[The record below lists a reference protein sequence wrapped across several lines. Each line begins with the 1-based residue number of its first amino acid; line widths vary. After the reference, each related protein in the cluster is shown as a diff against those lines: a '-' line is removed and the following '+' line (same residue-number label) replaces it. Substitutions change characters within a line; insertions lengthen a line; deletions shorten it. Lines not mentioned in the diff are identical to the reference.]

1 MPAAT
6 AAMPATTA
14 PVTQAPESQAPATR
28 TAAPERSPAASPAR
42 GGTLAGAAAVLVV
55 ASVVPLAL
63 LQLPNLIGSSMSAA
77 TMARIAGPNGA
88 ADLIRASGL
97 ALPVMACV
105 APVAAVL
112 ARRHRAWP
120 SLLTGLILLGAA
132 DLLGDSARSV
142 LLIAIDRG
150 LHGLGAGIALPAT
163 LALAWERSPWWRRL
177 LCRWWTVVL
186 VLSLL
191 GSVPLLRDRL
201 TSGGWRAALQ
211 PFPWLTAVALAVT
224 ALYIALTG
232 GAGPPARAAVTPA
245 ERSQLALLAAPAAG
259 LSVLAVGVSDQ
270 LASSVVAAAAV
281 AVFVL
286 ACMAMVTSADAVT
299 GGERG
304 TRGRLCFPLVG
315 ACAGFVLAPTAGA
328 ISTLRSLAAGP
339 DPALRALGIPLA
351 AAAAACLLGTG
362 IAWLLRTGA
371 GSGDVAATAGTLS
384 PGCADG
390 EARRA
395 GAHAARHKAR
405 SSARPGQGARAGQGA
420 AGPAGQAALR
430 CVVAGLAC
438 AAAGLLAARA
448 AGPNGSQAELAGA
461 YALLAGGLAM
471 ALSASIAAAPP
482 AGAMAGLSLAL
493 VGALIGYL
501 AAAAIQIRLLGSAAS
516 ATAGAAAA
524 HAAATAHAATADS
537 ALTRVA
543 GSWELVAAA
552 AAAVA
557 AAAALFIGRARR
569 RKGEVPVRG

>member
-1 MPAAT
+1 M
-6 AAMPATTA
+6 
-14 PVTQAPESQAPATR
+14 
-28 TAAPERSPAASPAR
+28 
-42 GGTLAGAAAVLVV
+42 LVV
-55 ASVVPLAL
+55 ASIVPLAL

-150 LHGLGAGIALPAT
+150 LHGLGAGLALPAT

-232 GAGPPARAAVTPA
+232 GAGPPTRAAVTPA

-304 TRGRLCFPLVG
+304 SRGRLCFPLVG

-351 AAAAACLLGTG
+351 AAAAACVLGTG
-362 IAWLLRTGA
+362 IAWLLRTRA
-371 GSGDVAATAGTLS
+371 GSGDVAATAATLS
-384 PGCADG
+384 PGRADG

-405 SSARPGQGARAGQGA
+405 SSAKPGQGARAGQGAA

-516 ATAGAAAA
+516 ATARAAAT
-524 HAAATAHAATADS
+524 HAAATAHAPAVGS

-557 AAAALFIGRARR
+557 AAASLFIGRARR